1 MHALYRTRFDPLL
14 MYVELG
20 RYDEAVHAF
29 KQAIAMRP
37 TFAVSHLGLGRCYH
51 RLRRNSDA
59 ELVMLTFA

>member
-1 MHALYRTRFDPLL
+1 